1 MVRRLRRIAPLKFGI
16 VAGIVYA
23 LFSLIIVPFVA
34 LAMVAASLL
43 PTQQQQSS
51 PFSAGAGIVGAI
63 VFAVLA
69 PFLYGILG
77 FLFGLLGAWVYNVVA
92 KWTGGIE
99 FEVE

>member
-34 LAMVAASLL
+34 LAMVAAAFIPS
-43 PTQQQQSS
+43 QQQQSS
-51 PFSAGAGIVGAI
+51 PFAAGTGIAGAI

-69 PFLYGILG
+69 PFIYGILG

-92 KWTGGIE
+92 KWTGGFE